1 MRKETRWPT
10 SSKETADVPR
20 GDGRWKHDRRHVRMT
35 GESEQASEYLAS
47 LLVAI
52 MGAIKQQMILDGAI
66 KVGSDR

>member
-10 SSKETADVPR
+10 SSKDTADVPR
-20 GDGRWKHDRRHVRMT
+20 GDGRWKHDRGHVRMT
-35 GESEQASEYLAS
+35 EQASEYLAS
-47 LLVAI
+47 LLEAI